1 METTVWYE
9 KYKPQCL
16 DDVVL
21 PDNVK
26 TQLKKFLEKES
37 LPNLGFWSAEPGL
50 GKSSTANAL
59 VQEMQKRGHEAM
71 WINASLEK
79 GIDTLRGKIS
89 KFAVSASIDGLYK
102 VVVLD
107 ECDYLS
113 PDFQAAC
120 RGFLDEYS
128 ANCRFI
134 LTGNYKSKII
144 EPLIDRLQ
152 NIDFAA
158 FDRKDIAKPMA
169 ARLIEILEKEGVS
182 YNKEDLVKIIYTYYP
197 RMRSMIAFLQKSSTT
212 GSLVVDDTLDSM
224 GEFDDIMNSL
234 SGQYEAT
241 VAKVNALTSPDNM
254 YSFLYKNISQYFGNK
269 APKAII
275 TVARYQHMAS
285 TVRDKHLNLMA
296 CLMELRGDL

>member
-16 DDVVL
+16 DDVIL
-21 PDNVK
+21 PDNIKV
-26 TQLKKFLEKES
+26 QLKKFLEKES
-37 LPNLGFWSAEPGL
+37 LPNLGFWSSEPGL
-50 GKSSTANAL
+50 GKSSTANAIA
-59 VQEMQKRGHEAM
+59 QEMQARGHEVL

-79 GIDTLRGKIS
+79 GIDTLRSKIN
-89 KFAVSASIDGLYK
+89 KFAVSSSIDGLYK
-102 VVVLD
+102 LVVLD
-107 ECDYLS
+107 ESDYLTG
-113 PDFQAAC
+113 DTQAAL
-120 RGFLDEYS
+120 RGFLDSYS

-169 ARLIEILEKEGVS
+169 ERLIEILEKEGVS

-212 GSLVVDDTLDSM
+212 GSLVVDDALDSM

-254 YSFLYKNISQYFGNK
+254 YSFLYKNVSQYFGNK

>member
-9 KYKPQCL
+9 KYKPQKL

-21 PDNVK
+21 PETIK
-26 TQLKKFLEKES
+26 AQLKKFIDTGT

-59 VQEMQKRGHEAM
+59 VQEMQERGHEAM

-89 KFAVSASIDGLYK
+89 KFAVSASVDGLYK

-169 ARLIEILEKEGVS
+169 ARLIQILEKEGVC

-197 RMRSMIAFLQKSSTT
+197 RMRSMIAFLQRSSTT
-212 GSLVVDDTLDSM
+212 GSLVVDAALDSM
-224 GEFDDIMNSL
+224 GEFDAVMNSL
-234 SGQYEAT
+234 SGPYEGT
-241 VAKVNALTSPDNM
+241 LSKVNVLTSPDNM
-254 YSFLYKNISQYFGNK
+254 YSFLYKNIGQYFNAK

-296 CLMELRGDL
+296 CLMELKADL

>member
-9 KYKPQCL
+9 KYKPQKL

-21 PDNVK
+21 PDAVK
-26 TQLKKFLEKES
+26 EQLHKFIEAET

-50 GKSSTANAL
+50 GKSSTANAIA
-59 VQEMQKRGHEAM
+59 QEMQARGHEVL

-79 GIDTLRGKIS
+79 GIDTLRSKIN
-89 KFAVSASIDGLYK
+89 KFAVSASIDGSYK
-102 VVVLD
+102 LVVLD
-107 ECDYLS
+107 ESDYLS
-113 PDFQAAC
+113 PDFQAAL
-120 RGFLDEYS
+120 RGFLDSYS

-169 ARLIEILEKEGVS
+169 ARLIQILEKEGVC
-182 YNKEDLVKIIYTYYP
+182 YNKEDLVKIIYMYYP
-197 RMRSMIAFLQKSSTT
+197 RMRSMIAFLQRSSTT
-212 GSLVVDDTLDSM
+212 GSLVVDDALDSM
-224 GEFDDIMNSL
+224 GEFDAVMNSL
-234 SGQYEAT
+234 SGPYEGT
-241 VAKVNALTSPDNM
+241 LSKVNALTSPDNM
-254 YSFLYKNISQYFGNK
+254 YSFLYKNIGQYFSAK

-296 CLMELRGDL
+296 CLMELKADL

>member
-16 DDVVL
+16 DDVIL
-21 PDNVK
+21 PDAVK
-26 TQLKKFLEKES
+26 EQLHKFIETEA
-37 LPNLGFWSAEPGL
+37 LPNLGFWSSEPGL
-50 GKSSTANAL
+50 GKSSTANAIA
-59 VQEMQKRGHEAM
+59 QEMQARGHEVL

-79 GIDTLRGKIS
+79 GIDTLRSKIN
-89 KFAVSASIDGLYK
+89 KFAVSSSIDGLYK
-102 VVVLD
+102 LVVLD
-107 ECDYLS
+107 ESDYLTG
-113 PDFQAAC
+113 DTQAAL
-120 RGFLDEYS
+120 RGFLDSYS

-241 VAKVNALTSPDNM
+241 VAKVNVLTSPDNM
-254 YSFLYKNISQYFGNK
+254 YSFLYKNASQYFGNK

>member
-1 METTVWYE
+1 M
-9 KYKPQCL
+9 
-16 DDVVL
+16 
-21 PDNVK
+21 
-26 TQLKKFLEKES
+26 
-37 LPNLGFWSAEPGL
+37 
-50 GKSSTANAL
+50 
-59 VQEMQKRGHEAM
+59 
-71 WINASLEK
+71 
-79 GIDTLRGKIS
+79 
-89 KFAVSASIDGLYK
+89 K
-102 VVVLD
+102 VVSIRKVGKARVINLTVHKNHTFITKQGIVVHN
-107 ECDYLS
+107 CDYLS

-169 ARLIEILEKEGVS
+169 ERLIEILEKEGVS

-212 GSLVVDDTLDSM
+212 GSLVVDDALDSM

-254 YSFLYKNISQYFGNK
+254 YSFLYKNIGQYFGNK

-275 TVARYQHMAS
+275 TIARYQHMSS